1 MGQKRFGHVDG
12 VAVLPG
18 QAQISWLE
26 GRNDKYTRNDTVH
39 RIRIFWTTIL
49 INKQP

>member
-1 MGQKRFGHVDG
+1 MGQKRFGCIDG

-26 GRNDKYTRNDTVH
+26 GRNDKYTYKY
-39 RIRIFWTTIL
+39 IFWTTIL

>member
-1 MGQKRFGHVDG
+1 MGQKRFGRIDG

-26 GRNDKYTRNDTVH
+26 KYTYKY
-39 RIRIFWTTIL
+39 IFWTTIL